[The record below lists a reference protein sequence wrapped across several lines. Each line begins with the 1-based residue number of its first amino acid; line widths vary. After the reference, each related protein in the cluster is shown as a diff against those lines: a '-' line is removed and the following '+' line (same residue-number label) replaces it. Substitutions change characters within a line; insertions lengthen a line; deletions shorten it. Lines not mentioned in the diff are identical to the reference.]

1 MLIGRP
7 DAIPSS
13 QITDERLY
21 LDRRTFLVAA
31 GAIGVAASAV
41 AVPRLLRG
49 PGGSSGGTG
58 GGAGEVAAAG
68 ADGARADDGG
78 APPDEVTEERRVTTY
93 NNYYE
98 FGLDKEE
105 PSQNAQR
112 FRTRPWTVAVEG
124 LVKKPGAWQLE
135 DFLKPSKVE
144 DRTYRLRCV
153 EGWSAVIPWRG
164 IPLADVI
171 RRVEPLP
178 GAKYIEFTTR
188 FDPKEMPGQRSP
200 VLDWP
205 YREGL
210 RMDEAMHPLAFL
222 ATGMYGKTLPNQN
235 GAPLRLVVP
244 WKYGFKSIKAIVR
257 MRFVE
262 QEPET
267 AWNVAAPDEYG
278 FYANVNPTV
287 DHPRWSQAKE
297 RRLGE
302 WKKIPTLMF
311 NGYGDQVARMYAGM
325 DLRRFY

>member
-1 MLIGRP
+1 MRIGRHA
-7 DAIPSS
+7 DIPSS
-13 QITDERLY
+13 EITDERLY
-21 LDRRTFLVAA
+21 LDRRTFLAAA
-31 GAIGVAASAV
+31 GVIGIGAAGLAL
-41 AVPRLLRG
+41 PRLLRG
-49 PGGSSGGTG
+49 PSPNGDATG
-58 GGAGEVAAAG
+58 VTPVSANGDVAI
-68 ADGARADDGG
+68 
-78 APPDEVTEERRVTTY
+78 APPDEITEERRVTTY

-98 FGLDKEE
+98 FGLDKGD
-105 PSQNAQR
+105 PAANAQE
-112 FRTRPWTVAVEG
+112 FRTRPWTVEVDG
-124 LVKKPGAWQLE
+124 LVKKPAKYQLE

-144 DRTYRLRCV
+144 DRVYRLRCV
-153 EGWSAVIPWRG
+153 EGWSCVIPWRG

-171 RRVEPLP
+171 RRADPLP
-178 GAKYIEFTTR
+178 SAKYVEFTTIL
-188 FDPKEMPGQRSP
+188 DPRQMPGQRSP

-222 ATGMYGKTLPNQN
+222 ATGMYGKTLPNQD

-257 MRFVE
+257 MRFTDK
-262 QEPET
+262 QPAT

-302 WKKIPTLMF
+302 WQKRETLMF
-311 NGYGDQVARMYAGM
+311 NGYGDQVARLYAGL
-325 DLRRFY
+325 DLRRNY

>member
-7 DAIPSS
+7 ADIPSS
-13 QITDERLY
+13 QITDEQLY

-31 GAIGVAASAV
+31 GVIGAAA
-41 AVPRLLRG
+41 AAFAAPRLWRG
-49 PGGSSGGTG
+49 PGGAAGGDG
-58 GGAGEVAAAG
+58 GVAGTTASADGEVAL
-68 ADGARADDGG
+68 
-78 APPDEVTEERRVTTY
+78 DEITEERRVTTY

-98 FGLDKEE
+98 FGLGKEE
-105 PSQNAQR
+105 PAENAQR
-112 FRTRPWTVAVEG
+112 FRTRPWNVAVEG
-124 LVKKPGAWQLE
+124 LVKKPGSYQLE

-144 DRTYRLRCV
+144 DRVYRLRCV

-171 RRVEPLP
+171 RRAEPLP
-178 GAKYIEFTTR
+178 SARYVELTTR
-188 FDPKEMPGQRSP
+188 YDPKEMPGQRSA

-222 ATGMYGKTLPNQN
+222 ATGMYGKALPNQN

-257 MRFVE
+257 LRFVE
-262 QEPET
+262 KEPAT

-278 FYANVNPTV
+278 FYANVNPAV

-302 WKKIPTLMF
+302 WKKIPTLPF
-311 NGYGDQVARMYAGM
+311 NGYGDQVARLYAGM
-325 DLRRFY
+325 DLRRYY

>member
-7 DAIPSS
+7 ADIPSS
-13 QITDERLY
+13 EITDERVY
-21 LDRRTFLVAA
+21 LDRRTFLAAA
-31 GAIGVAASAV
+31 GVIGAGAAAL
-41 AVPRLLRG
+41 ALPRLLRG
-49 PGGSSGGTG
+49 PAGAPDGGSGGGTPTTSVAG
-58 GGAGEVAAAG
+58 GEVALE
-68 ADGARADDGG
+68 
-78 APPDEVTEERRVTTY
+78 PDEVTEERRVTTY

-98 FGLDKEE
+98 FGLDKGDPAE
-105 PSQNAQR
+105 NAQA
-112 FRTRPWTVAVEG
+112 FRTRPWTVEVDG
-124 LVKKPGAWQLE
+124 LVKKPATFHLE

-164 IPLADVI
+164 VALADVI
-171 RRVEPLP
+171 RRMQPLP
-178 GAKYIEFTTR
+178 SAKYVEFTTIL
-188 FDPKEMPGQRSP
+188 DPRQMPGQRSP

-222 ATGMYGKTLPNQN
+222 ATGMYGKTLPNQD

-257 MRFVE
+257 MRFTDR
-262 QEPET
+262 QPAT

-302 WKKIPTLMF
+302 WKKRETLMF
-311 NGYGDQVARMYAGM
+311 NGYAQQVASLYSGL
-325 DLRRFY
+325 DLRRNY